1 MLSNF
6 VVWLRDSVKKILLV
20 QVDRIGQISD
30 KLLIGQEARQE
41 LLRLTQHRR
50 KKLVF
55 RSVL

>member
-1 MLSNF
+1 MTSNF
-6 VVWLRDSVKKILLV
+6 VVWLRDSVEKMLLV
-20 QVDRIGQISD
+20 QVDWIGQISD

-41 LLRLTQHRR
+41 LLRLTQHKR